1 MSGYECFA
9 AKKVFGVFL
18 FQAEALQ
25 NTVFHPVC
33 AAKAGKI
40 QPHRRFCRRL

>member
-9 AKKVFGVFL
+9 AKKFLAFFL
-18 FQAEALQ
+18 FQIEALQ
-25 NTVFHPVC
+25 NTVFQPVC
-33 AAKAGKI
+33 AAKDGKI